1 MKPARKP
8 PNKGR
13 NGPGVMGR
21 PRVDQELLAR
31 AVAMVEA
38 GSHTCEE
45 AGEEIGRLT
54 GTRLGGNT
62 VRRAVKAKEAAAEGV
77 IVEAGEPSAELVVM
91 TGIPASGKSTIAR
104 SFAEHVRVNR
114 DEAGGS
120 VAALAGQVEAHLV
133 AGRSV
138 VLDVTAPTVADR
150 APWVALARR
159 CGVRVVSMFVESSKE
174 GALSRNALRE
184 GAARVPDAAI
194 YAVAARLEHPSAEE
208 GFDELRRA
216 SIESGAAL
224 SADLVDDVLSPADPE
239 RAAAIR
245 SLVVRGTLPGTN
257 AKGEQVELPVDFGPD
272 WIARVA
278 EGEGITAGEVRRLL
292 REAAVQARLDALPF
306 ELARE
311 RSIAVAD
318 GAGQMAKDAHDWK
331 SLLLAQAHVDR
342 LRFLAT
348 PPDPE
353 GLTRAEVTILLRRV
367 AAELQEVAGGVEALQ
382 RALAGA

>member
-1 MKPARKP
+1 MKPRKP
-8 PNKGR
+8 PNHGR

-77 IVEAGEPSAELVVM
+77 IVEAGEPSA
-91 TGIPASGKSTIAR
+91 
-104 SFAEHVRVNR
+104 
-114 DEAGGS
+114 
-120 VAALAGQVEAHLV
+120 
-133 AGRSV
+133 
-138 VLDVTAPTVADR
+138 
-150 APWVALARR
+150 
-159 CGVRVVSMFVESSKE
+159 
-174 GALSRNALRE
+174 
-184 GAARVPDAAI
+184 
-194 YAVAARLEHPSAEE
+194 
-208 GFDELRRA
+208 
-216 SIESGAAL
+216 AL
-224 SADLVDDVLSPADPE
+224 SADRVDDVLSPADPE